1 MAHSYHLHTSLKHNC
16 SEACSMAKYPN
27 DTSNICT
34 TATAVSRNP
43 TGRTVHLARTRDS
56 FGTRSC
62 GKRTTDPT
70 QEGRAAQ
77 RASRPASL
85 NFKSHRLRRRYI
97 VRSFRHTYRK
107 IREEGKSSS
116 RRKSAWDGRKIY
128 MRRERGIRTGEESR
142 DPGMDPNFSDL

>member
-1 MAHSYHLHTSLKHNC
+1 MART
-16 SEACSMAKYPN
+16 KYLN
-27 DTSNICT
+27 DTSNIRT

-62 GKRTTDPT
+62 GNRTTDPT

-97 VRSFRHTYRK
+97 VSSFQHTYRK

-116 RRKSAWDGRKIY
+116 RRKSAWDERKIY
-128 MRRERGIRTGEESR
+128 MRREREIRTGGERAEIQEWIPIFQIS
-142 DPGMDPNFSDL
+142 NTFFSLSIVSKL